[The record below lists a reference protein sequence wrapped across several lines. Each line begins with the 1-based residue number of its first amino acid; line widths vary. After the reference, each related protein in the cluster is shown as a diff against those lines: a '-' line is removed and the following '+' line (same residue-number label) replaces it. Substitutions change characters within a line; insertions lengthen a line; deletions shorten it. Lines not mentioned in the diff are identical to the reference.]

1 MDSSK
6 MVALGGLVGIPIVLL
21 MIGSAVV
28 VNALIYAILAC
39 AAFGL
44 LIFKMKKAESRILNK
59 LYEMI
64 KAHPWATDVVFSAFA
79 YLASPGGITGMLG
92 ASLAALFVS
101 CVLMLT
107 GGKHEKTYRCT
118 HYSSA
123 KSIYDAR

>member
-1 MDSSK
+1 MNSTK
-6 MVALGGLVGIPIVLL
+6 LVALGGLIGVPIILL
-21 MIGSAVV
+21 MIGSAII

-44 LIFKMKKAESRILNK
+44 LIFKMNKAESRILNR
-59 LYEMI
+59 LYDMI

-107 GGKHEKTYRCT
+107 GGKHEETYRST
-118 HYSSA
+118 YHSSA
-123 KSIYDAR
+123 KGLYDAR